1 MDNTT
6 SKKQWRAALYLRLS
20 KEDRRK
26 GSDTS
31 DSIINQESMLCEYI
45 ARHSDEMELVGVFK
59 DDGATGGNFQREG
72 FQAMMRRIESGDINL
87 VLVKSLSRFGRND
100 TEFGHYMNWFQ
111 EHGVRLIAVN
121 NGVDTLDHSSSQ
133 HLFLNIQNIIDSNYL
148 LANSEAVKSSLHQ
161 LQAEGKCIAAIPR
174 YGYVKDPTDRH
185 KLAID
190 PDSAE
195 IVKSIFQCFLAGQ
208 SINEIT
214 RKLNKQNI
222 PNPSAYKHSI
232 GIKTNRGASDAW
244 VSSTVRR
251 ILADPVY
258 CGDLVQHKTEKKNHR
273 TNKQT
278 PVPLEEQKIFRN
290 AHPAIISRKDFETVQ
305 QLLCK
310 RTRTS
315 PLSNDLSLFAG
326 LLYCGDC
333 GHALRKKAIG
343 KYTYYKCY
351 TGKTNPGQCS
361 NHTIRADYL
370 EKAVLQIIQMLI
382 KFTVDVDT
390 VLDGAKRL
398 PRPIRT
404 THKQGLKRSQQALEL
419 KRISLRRMYE
429 DSVSGVLD
437 ADMFQNLKETTLAE
451 IAQLTDSIKELE
463 RLAAEEDVQQTEE
476 SNFIASLKANRNIT
490 TLSRDVLVGLIDRIL
505 VYENQ
510 EIEIRFKFAD
520 AYLEALSKAQTP
532 MLSA

>member
-1 MDNTT
+1 MDNAI
-6 SKKQWRAALYLRLS
+6 SKKRWRVALYLRLS

-26 GSDTS
+26 GSDIS
-31 DSIINQESMLCEYI
+31 DSIINQESMLREYI
-45 ARHSDEMELVGVFK
+45 VRHSDEMELVDIFK

-72 FQAMMRRIESGDINL
+72 FQAMMRHVENGDINL

-100 TEFGHYMNWFQ
+100 TEFGHYINWFQ

-121 NGVDTLDHSSSQ
+121 NGVDTLDHSSNQ
-133 HLFLNIQNIIDSNYL
+133 HLFLNIQNIIDANYL

-174 YGYVKDPTDRH
+174 YGFVKDPTDRH

-190 PDSAE
+190 PNSAE
-195 IVKSIFQCFLAGQ
+195 IVKYIFQRFLTGQ

-214 RKLNKQNI
+214 RDLNKRNI

-232 GIKTNRGASDAW
+232 GIKTNRGSSDAW

-278 PVPLEEQKIFRN
+278 AVPLEEQKVFRN
-290 AHPAIISRKDFETVQ
+290 AHPAIISRKDFETAQ
-305 QLLCK
+305 QLLDK
-310 RTRTS
+310 RTRVS
-315 PLSNDLSLFAG
+315 PVSHDLSLFAG

-333 GHALRKKAIG
+333 GHALRKKDIN
-343 KYTYYKCY
+343 KYQYYKCY
-351 TGKTNPGQCS
+351 TGKTNPGECT

-370 EKAVLQIIQMLI
+370 EKVVLQIIQMLVN
-382 KFTVDVDT
+382 FTVDVDAI
-390 VLDGAKRL
+390 LDDTKKL
-398 PRPIRT
+398 PRPTGT
-404 THKQGLKRSQQALEL
+404 TTGQGLQRAQQALER

-429 DSVSGVLD
+429 DSVTGTLD
-437 ADMFQNLKETTLAE
+437 ADLFQSLKETTQAE
-451 IAQLTDSIKELE
+451 IAQLSASIKELE
-463 RLAAEEDVQQTEE
+463 QLSAEEEMQQTKEPD
-476 SNFIASLKANRNIT
+476 FITSLKANRNIT
-490 TLSRDVLVGLIDRIL
+490 TLSRELLVTLIDRIL

-510 EIEIRFKFAD
+510 EIEIRFKFSD
-520 AYLEALSKAQTP
+520 AYLEALSKAQGS